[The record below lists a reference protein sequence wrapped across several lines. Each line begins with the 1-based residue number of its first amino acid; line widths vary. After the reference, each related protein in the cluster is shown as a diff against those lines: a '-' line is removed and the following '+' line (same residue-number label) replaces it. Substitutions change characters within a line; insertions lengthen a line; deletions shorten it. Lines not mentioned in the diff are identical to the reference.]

1 MMMSPGKIGKL
12 ELKNRLIYAP
22 MGSHIDNLGPRSYAY
37 FMERARGG
45 ASMVMIPIFIKEYL
59 EMSAPS
65 LTITDENY
73 ELSKKLVKDIQACGC
88 KACFQIVPGYGRIMP
103 GSIKYPGLPVAP
115 SEIPAMYDPS
125 VTCHALTIEEIGD
138 LKKGY
143 RETVE
148 QLVDLNADAIEIH
161 SYGGYLMDQFLSEVF
176 NHRTDE
182 YGGTLENRFR
192 LLRELIEIT
201 KEVCGND
208 YPLIVKYTPCH
219 YIDMPGYRRIEEGVE
234 LSKLLEKSGVDL
246 LHVDAGSFE
255 NHYVAMPPTYQQ
267 EQVFQLRSSEIIK
280 RHVLIPVAT
289 DGKLGDLDKGE
300 HALLDC
306 KTDFL
311 VVGRGLL
318 ADPYLP
324 NKLSENRP
332 DDIVPCIGCNE
343 CISQVTAGKHIVCT
357 VNPEAGKETE
367 MLLKKAINPKKVLVI
382 GGGPGGMSAALDA
395 KRAGHHIELWE
406 KSNRLGGM
414 INAAGRPSF
423 KLEVNELAQWY
434 RRQIIKNQINV
445 KYYKEATVENILEYG
460 ADAVIVATGSQSKK
474 FPIKGIDGDNVVT
487 AVDAMMDRAT
497 LGENLVMVGAGL
509 VGCETALHLTPR
521 GKKIIMIEMADKLLP
536 EPIFYMNE
544 IMLTQ
549 MVTRNQNI
557 QVMVGT
563 KLLEVTDH
571 SVIVEVE
578 GAQKEIPCET
588 VVLAMGM
595 KSEPNFM
602 EELRGKVPVY
612 CIGDCR
618 EPRHIIEALH
628 EAREVVNS
636 LA

>member
-1 MMMSPGKIGKL
+1 MMLTPGRIGKL

-22 MGSHIDNLGPRSYAY
+22 MGSHIDNLGPCSYAY

-45 ASMVMIPIFIKEYL
+45 ASMVMIPIFIKEYV
-59 EMSAPS
+59 ETSAPS

-73 ELSKKLVKDIQACGC
+73 ALCRKLVEDIQACGC

-103 GSIKYPGLPVAP
+103 GSIKHPGLPVAP
-115 SEIPAMYDPS
+115 SDIPAMYDPR

-148 QLVDLNADAIEIH
+148 QVAGLNADAIEIH

-176 NHRTDE
+176 NHRADE

-201 KEVCGND
+201 KEVCGKD

-255 NHYVAMPPTYQQ
+255 NHYVAMPPTYRQ
-267 EQVFQLRSSEIIK
+267 EQVLQIRSSEIVK
-280 RHVLIPVAT
+280 RHVSVPVAT
-289 DGKLGDLDKGE
+289 DGKLGNLDKGE
-300 HALLDC
+300 HALLDG
-306 KTDFL
+306 KADFL
-311 VVGRGLL
+311 VIGRGLL
-318 ADPYLP
+318 ADPNLP
-324 NKLSENRP
+324 NKLAENRP
-332 DDIVPCIGCNE
+332 DDVLPCIGCNE
-343 CISQVTAGKHIVCT
+343 CISHVTAGEHIVCT
-357 VNPEAGKETE
+357 VNPSAGNETTM
-367 MLLKKAINPKKVLVI
+367 MLKNAAIHKKVLVI

-395 KRAGHHIELWE
+395 KRAGHEVELWE
-406 KSNRLGGM
+406 KSNHLGGM

-423 KLEVNELAQWY
+423 KLEVDELTQWF
-434 RRQIIKNQINV
+434 RRQIIKNQIPI
-445 KYYKEATVENILEYG
+445 KYYKKATAENIMEYG
-460 ADAVIVATGSQSKK
+460 ADAVIVATGSQPRK
-474 FPIKGIDGDNVVT
+474 FPIKGIDRENVVT
-487 AVDAMMDRAT
+487 AIDAMMDRAT

-509 VGCETALHLTPR
+509 VGCETSLHLTPR
-521 GKKIIMIEMADKLLP
+521 GKKITMIEMAEKLLP

-544 IMLTQ
+544 MMLTQ
-549 MVTRNQNI
+549 MVTRDPSI
-557 QVMVGT
+557 QTMTGT
-563 KLLEVTDH
+563 KLLEVTDR
-571 SVIVEVE
+571 SVIVETG
-578 GAQKEIPCET
+578 GARKEIPCDT

-595 KSEPNFM
+595 KSEPNFA

-612 CIGDCR
+612 CIGDCCK
-618 EPRHIIEALH
+618 PRHIIEALR
-628 EAREVVNS
+628 EAREAVNS